1 VAWESQVEFAG
12 FLRDLDP
19 QAKVEYSV
27 KADGTLA
34 FSAVLSAAIE
44 APPTPTLLTKK
55 TIGTTSIA
63 LGQATGAQIFKPYE
77 IALKVTDP

>member
-1 VAWESQVEFAG
+1 MASRGGAG
-12 FLRDLDP
+12 
-19 QAKVEYSV
+19 E
-27 KADGTLA
+27 
-34 FSAVLSAAIE
+34 IE
-44 APPTPTLLTKK
+44 APPTPTVLTKK